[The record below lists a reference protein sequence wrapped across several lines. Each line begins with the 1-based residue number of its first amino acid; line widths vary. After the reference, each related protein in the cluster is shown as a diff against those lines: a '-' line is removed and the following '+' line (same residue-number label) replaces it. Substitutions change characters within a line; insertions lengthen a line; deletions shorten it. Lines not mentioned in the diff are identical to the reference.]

1 MNLIHSFFS
10 LETQRKRLLQKAP
23 EGALKQYLSI
33 PIIDLDKAIK
43 DCDILA
49 VDFET
54 TGLNAKQDNILS
66 IGYVNLTKN
75 QIQLGSCY
83 HEVVA
88 AHCEL
93 DADNVTIHAITDQ
106 EKASGRPLAS
116 VVEDL
121 LTSLAGKVMLVH
133 YAQIEKTFL
142 EQACIKLYG
151 MAPVFPIIDTLA
163 LAKKRHDRCSQTYAP
178 ATLHLINLRK
188 EYGLPNYPAHNALND
203 AIATAELFM
212 AKVQHSELKENTKL
226 KSLLTTVFN

>member
-1 MNLIHSFFS
+1 MNLIQSLFS
-10 LETQRKRLLQKAP
+10 LETQRKRLLDKAP
-23 EGALKQYLSI
+23 EGPLKQYLSV
-33 PIIDLDKAIK
+33 PIINLDQTIM
-43 DCDILA
+43 DSDILA

-66 IGYVNLTKN
+66 IGYVELAGSK
-75 QIQLGSCY
+75 IRLDSCY
-83 HEVVA
+83 HQIVA

-93 DADNVTIHAITDQ
+93 EGDNVTIHNITDQ
-106 EKASGRPLAS
+106 EKASGRSLAS

-121 LTSLAGKVMLVH
+121 LTALAGKIMLVH

-151 MAPVFPIIDTLA
+151 MAPVFPVIDTLA

-178 ATLHLINLRK
+178 STLYLTNLRD
-188 EYGLPNYPAHNALND
+188 EYGLPHYPAHNALND

-212 AKVQHSELKENTKL
+212 AKVQHSELKAHTKL
-226 KSLLTTVFN
+226 KSFITSTFN

>member
-1 MNLIHSFFS
+1 MNLIQYFFS
-10 LETQRKRLLQKAP
+10 LETQRKRLLTKAP
-23 EGALKQYLSI
+23 EGPLKQYLSV
-33 PIIDLDKAIK
+33 PIINLEQPIMNS
-43 DCDILA
+43 DILA

-66 IGYVNLTKN
+66 IGYVELAGSK
-75 QIQLGSCY
+75 IRLDSCY
-83 HEVVA
+83 HQIVA

-93 DADNVTIHAITDQ
+93 EDDNVTIHNITDK

-121 LTSLAGKVMLVH
+121 LAALAGKTMLVH

-151 MAPVFPIIDTLA
+151 MAPIFPVIDTLA
-163 LAKKRHDRCSQTYAP
+163 LAKKRHDRCSQSYAP
-178 ATLHLINLRK
+178 SRLHLTNLRA
-188 EYGLPNYPAHNALND
+188 EYGLPRYSAHNALND

-212 AKVQHSELKENTKL
+212 AKVQHSELKGHTKL
-226 KSLLTTVFN
+226 KSLITTAFG

>member
-1 MNLIHSFFS
+1 MNLIQSFFS
-10 LETQRKRLLQKAP
+10 LETQRKRLLDKAP
-23 EGALKQYLSI
+23 EGALKQYLSV
-33 PIIDLDKAIK
+33 PIINLDQPIMES
-43 DCDILA
+43 DILA

-66 IGYVNLTKN
+66 IGYVELAGSK
-75 QIQLGSCY
+75 IRLDSCY
-83 HEVVA
+83 HQIVA

-93 DADNVTIHAITDQ
+93 ESENVTIHNITDK

-121 LTSLAGKVMLVH
+121 LAALAGKTMLVH

-151 MAPVFPIIDTLA
+151 MAPIFPVIDTLA
-163 LAKKRHDRCSQTYAP
+163 LAKKRHDRCSQAYAP
-178 ATLHLINLRK
+178 SKLHLTSLRE
-188 EYGLPNYPAHNALND
+188 EYGLPRYSAHNALND

-212 AKVQHSELKENTKL
+212 AKVQHSELKGDTKL
-226 KSLLTTVFN
+226 KSLITTAFN

>member
-1 MNLIHSFFS
+1 MNLIQHFFS
-10 LETQRKRLLQKAP
+10 LETQRKRLLTKAP
-23 EGALKQYLSI
+23 EGALKQYLSV
-33 PIIDLDKAIK
+33 PIINLEQPIMNS
-43 DCDILA
+43 DILA

-66 IGYVNLTKN
+66 IGYVELAGSK
-75 QIQLGSCY
+75 IRLDSCY
-83 HEVVA
+83 HQIVA

-93 DADNVTIHAITDQ
+93 EDENVTIHNITDK

-121 LTSLAGKVMLVH
+121 LAALAGKTMLVH

-151 MAPVFPIIDTLA
+151 MAPIFPVIDTLA
-163 LAKKRHDRCSQTYAP
+163 LAKKRHDRCSQAYAP
-178 ATLHLINLRK
+178 STLYLTNLRE
-188 EYGLPNYPAHNALND
+188 EYGLPRYSAHNALND

-212 AKVQHSELKENTKL
+212 AKVQHSELKGHTKL
-226 KSLLTTVFN
+226 KSLITTAFS

>member
-1 MNLIHSFFS
+1 MNLIQSFFS
-10 LETQRKRLLQKAP
+10 LEIQRKRLLSKAP
-23 EGALKQYLSI
+23 EGALKQYLSV
-33 PIIDLDKAIK
+33 PIIDLDKPIM

-66 IGYVNLTKN
+66 IGYVELAGN
-75 QIQLGSCY
+75 QIRLDSCY
-83 HEVVA
+83 HQIVA

-93 DADNVTIHAITDQ
+93 EEDNVTIHAITDQ
-106 EKASGRPLAS
+106 DKASGRPLAS

-121 LTSLAGKVMLVH
+121 LTALAGKTMLVH

-151 MAPVFPIIDTLA
+151 IAPVFPIIDTLA
-163 LAKKRHDRCSQTYAP
+163 LAKKRHDRCCQTYAP
-178 ATLHLINLRK
+178 SRLHLTNLRE
-188 EYGLPNYPAHNALND
+188 EYGLPHYPAHNALND

-212 AKVQHSELKENTKL
+212 AKVQHSELKGNTKL
-226 KSLLTTVFN
+226 KSLIATIFN

>member
-1 MNLIHSFFS
+1 MNLIQYFFS
-10 LETQRKRLLQKAP
+10 LETQRKRLLTKAP
-23 EGALKQYLSI
+23 EGPLKQYLSV
-33 PIIDLDKAIK
+33 PIINLEQPVMSS
-43 DCDILA
+43 DILA

-66 IGYVNLTKN
+66 IGYVELAGNEIRLD
-75 QIQLGSCY
+75 SCY
-83 HEVVA
+83 HQIVA

-93 DADNVTIHAITDQ
+93 EDDNVTIHNITDK

-121 LTSLAGKVMLVH
+121 LAELAGKTMLVH

-151 MAPVFPIIDTLA
+151 MAPIFPVIDTLA
-163 LAKKRHDRCSQTYAP
+163 LAKKRHDRCSQAYAP
-178 ATLHLINLRK
+178 STLYLTNLRA
-188 EYGLPNYPAHNALND
+188 EYGLPRYSAHNALND

-212 AKVQHSELKENTKL
+212 AKVQHSELKGHTKL
-226 KSLLTTVFN
+226 KSLITTAFG

>member
-1 MNLIHSFFS
+1 MNLIQYFFS
-10 LETQRKRLLQKAP
+10 LETQRKRLLTKAP
-23 EGALKQYLSI
+23 EGPLKLYLSV
-33 PIIDLDKAIK
+33 PIINLEQPIMNS
-43 DCDILA
+43 DILA

-66 IGYVNLTKN
+66 IGYVELAGSK
-75 QIQLGSCY
+75 IRLDSCY
-83 HEVVA
+83 HQIVA

-93 DADNVTIHAITDQ
+93 EDDNVTIHNITDK

-121 LTSLAGKVMLVH
+121 LAALAGKTMLVH

-151 MAPVFPIIDTLA
+151 MAPIFPVIDTLA
-163 LAKKRHDRCSQTYAP
+163 LAKKRHDRCSQAYAP
-178 ATLHLINLRK
+178 SRLHLSNLRE
-188 EYGLPNYPAHNALND
+188 EYGLPRYSAHNALND

-212 AKVQHSELKENTKL
+212 AKVQHSELKGHTKL
-226 KSLLTTVFN
+226 KSLITTAFG